1 MVRSM
6 NEYEVKKLLS
16 KNNLTHTNAL
26 RQLTIRM
33 QKAQY
38 LKTQVD
44 GPSKGTKTV
53 IFKDSNNTCFRV
65 IYHYMSSEKIK
76 EILGTT
82 EGKIDLSGCY
92 LDELT
97 IDDRLTPLKSITA
110 RFAFILG
117 RCKIESAKIE
127 HDFTFNSTWFH
138 GDARFVGISLKSN
151 GSFRHSIF
159 KSASQFR
166 NIQCPENLDFQ
177 EAALIKSD
185 FKKMSVTG
193 STIFKNCLFSADTQ
207 FSYCLFGKTDFRYA
221 SFLHSATFKITD
233 FAKRADFTKALFK
246 GAVNFSMVTF
256 GEAAVF
262 DSVSAA
268 LTINFHG
275 FTCSNSIS
283 FKKATV
289 NKITFIKIQFKEDS
303 EFFFRQIGNLSFI
316 NCTIYCHLM
325 LSLNQGQK
333 SPTALFFNNVS
344 NFGSIHMDWDINQ
357 VEDALKLGMARNSD
371 GIDTNRK
378 MNIERAQYLLLE
390 RNYRTLSQL
399 TNEDRAIIARKR
411 IERNYQ
417 RQPAKIIHFFLDIIS
432 EYGTNPVRCF
442 LFGIVSIILFG
453 IIYCLISYFQTDAFN
468 ITLGLIN
475 SMFYSGAAFIT
486 MAYGNI
492 VALSP
497 ACRVLTTVEGFLG
510 VFIAAYFTTILARK
524 ILR

>member
-1 MVRSM
+1 M

-151 GSFRHSIF
+151 GSFRRSIF

-233 FAKRADFTKALFK
+233 FAKRTDFTKALFK

-417 RQPAKIIHFFLDIIS
+417 RQPAKIIHFFLI
-432 EYGTNPVRCF
+432 
-442 LFGIVSIILFG
+442 
-453 IIYCLISYFQTDAFN
+453 
-468 ITLGLIN
+468 
-475 SMFYSGAAFIT
+475 
-486 MAYGNI
+486 
-492 VALSP
+492 
-497 ACRVLTTVEGFLG
+497 
-510 VFIAAYFTTILARK
+510 
-524 ILR
+524 

>member
-1 MVRSM
+1 
-6 NEYEVKKLLS
+6 
-16 KNNLTHTNAL
+16 
-26 RQLTIRM
+26 
-33 QKAQY
+33 
-38 LKTQVD
+38 
-44 GPSKGTKTV
+44 
-53 IFKDSNNTCFRV
+53 
-65 IYHYMSSEKIK
+65 
-76 EILGTT
+76 
-82 EGKIDLSGCY
+82 
-92 LDELT
+92 
-97 IDDRLTPLKSITA
+97 
-110 RFAFILG
+110 
-117 RCKIESAKIE
+117 
-127 HDFTFNSTWFH
+127 
-138 GDARFVGISLKSN
+138 
-151 GSFRHSIF
+151 
-159 KSASQFR
+159 
-166 NIQCPENLDFQ
+166 
-177 EAALIKSD
+177 
-185 FKKMSVTG
+185 
-193 STIFKNCLFSADTQ
+193 
-207 FSYCLFGKTDFRYA
+207 
-221 SFLHSATFKITD
+221 
-233 FAKRADFTKALFK
+233 
-246 GAVNFSMVTF
+246 MVTF